1 VVEHGLAKLNR
12 KNCDLLVVNEV
23 GRNKGFGTDENAV
36 VILAKEAQSSIEVPS
51 NSKNVIAGEVLN
63 VIAKAIR

>member
-1 VVEHGLAKLNR
+1 
-12 KNCDLLVVNEV
+12 
-23 GRNKGFGTDENAV
+23 
-36 VILAKEAQSSIEVPS
+36 VILAKDAQSSIEVPS